1 MKCYWKMNF
10 KVGMFAV
17 HEQSFLGLCTI
28 IVQDQVFFSSKK
40 VDTLSLSIRISRKNP
55 KLNKENILKE
65 ISFVHN

>member
-40 VDTLSLSIRISRKNP
+40 LDTLS
-55 KLNKENILKE
+55 
-65 ISFVHN
+65 